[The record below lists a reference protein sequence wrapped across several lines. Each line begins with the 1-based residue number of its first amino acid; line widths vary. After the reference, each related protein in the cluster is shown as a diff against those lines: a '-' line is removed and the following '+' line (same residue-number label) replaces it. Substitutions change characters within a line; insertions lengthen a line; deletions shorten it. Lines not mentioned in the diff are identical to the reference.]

1 MSQQKTV
8 PLKIRDWNQTVPAY
22 AYRNQVLAYDD
33 VAGHKG
39 LDLYSQQVCVD
50 LALQE
55 ILDNGISVFLAG
67 GTATIAHMSVTKD
80 GIQAVC
86 FRIEQ
91 TRDGTRVHTQS
102 GQLLTLPHNRYTL
115 ASDIPSGKSATAGRT
130 QCIRD
135 VLQAAGL
142 FAAAR

>member
-1 MSQQKTV
+1 M
-8 PLKIRDWNQTVPAY
+8 KI
-22 AYRNQVLAYDD
+22 
-33 VAGHKG
+33 
-39 LDLYSQQVCVD
+39 
-50 LALQE
+50 
-55 ILDNGISVFLAG
+55 NGINVSLTY
-67 GTATIAHMSVTKD
+67 GTAAMAHLSADKD
-80 GIQAVC
+80 GIQAVR

-115 ASDIPSGKSATAGRT
+115 ASDIPVGKSATAGRT

-142 FAAAR
+142 FAEQVAA